1 MSDKTRPN
9 FGNFGDSGLYRSG
22 GFTYEEYLPELRGER
37 GRRVLS
43 EMIRGDAII
52 GGILFAIDMMIRR
65 LEWRIDPAS
74 DDPEAHKWAERID
87 QAREDMELTWVDTIS
102 EASSFIPYGWAVQEI
117 DWKLCAGASDDPI
130 RNSRFDDGV
139 IAWRRWGIRSQDTLL
154 MWEFDPTGTPTAML
168 QLNPYI
174 GQTNTIPLDKCLHFK
189 TVERKHNPEGISA
202 IRNCYSSWRFKKNI
216 QNLEAIGIERNWVG
230 IPVAK
235 VPSEYLAPGADPKLQ
250 ASLGTIKT
258 TVTNIRNNEQAGI
271 VWPSDRDEDGN
282 PMFELSFLQTG
293 GSPTLDT
300 DRVIQRHNHDIARS
314 LLAGFI
320 FLADGAGSYALS
332 VNQTGFFAR
341 ALGAWVN
348 HMCEVINKSAI
359 APMMRYNGVPEDYWP
374 VLNHGEIGEIDTTG
388 MADTLLS
395 LAQAGL
401 IDVADPDIRAWSA
414 NIFGYPAP
422 VQSDAQEAE
431 AGDGEAEPDDPAAD
445 PAIKELPVKEQI
457 TPKTEAK
464 AAMEPD
470 EIAAALARF
479 DKVPTLAD
487 VLKAEV
493 AA

>member
-1 MSDKTRPN
+1 M
-9 FGNFGDSGLYRSG
+9 
-22 GFTYEEYLPELRGER
+22 
-37 GRRVLS
+37 
-43 EMIRGDAII
+43 
-52 GGILFAIDMMIRR
+52 
-65 LEWRIDPAS
+65 
-74 DDPEAHKWAERID
+74 
-87 QAREDMELTWVDTIS
+87 
-102 EASSFIPYGWAVQEI
+102 
-117 DWKLCAGASDDPI
+117 
-130 RNSRFDDGV
+130 
-139 IAWRRWGIRSQDTLL
+139 
-154 MWEFDPTGTPTAML
+154 
-168 QLNPYI
+168 
-174 GQTNTIPLDKCLHFK
+174 
-189 TVERKHNPEGISA
+189 
-202 IRNCYSSWRFKKNI
+202 
-216 QNLEAIGIERNWVG
+216 
-230 IPVAK
+230 
-235 VPSEYLAPGADPKLQ
+235 
-250 ASLGTIKT
+250 
-258 TVTNIRNNEQAGI
+258 TNIRNNEQAGI